1 MSGLQKI
8 RCRKDAEV
16 ANRPAASAAE
26 AGCGKIQVSYQGIAS
41 AIPQVLF
48 CIRLSLQRYRKFCF
62 VSGYRFSDTASSVL
76 YQAIASAIPQVL
88 FCIRL
93 SLQRYRKF
101 CFVSGYRFSD
111 TASSVLYQAIASAIP
126 QVLFCIRVSL
136 QRYRKFFRIRRPFR
150 GCPSVFAQPDGTK
163 HRSSSPGG
171 ATQLSPALQRWEKR
185 KK

>member
-62 VSGYRFSDTASSVL
+62 VSGYRFSDTASSSESDAPLGAVH
-76 YQAIASAIPQVL
+76 
-88 FCIRL
+88 
-93 SLQRYRKF
+93 
-101 CFVSGYRFSD
+101 RFSRNPMERSIEVP
-111 TASSVLYQAIASAIP
+111 APEGRPNLAQCFSVGKSERNEP
-126 QVLFCIRVSL
+126 
-136 QRYRKFFRIRRPFR
+136 
-150 GCPSVFAQPDGTK
+150 
-163 HRSSSPGG
+163 SPGG
-171 ATQLSPALQRWEKR
+171 TTQFSRTLLRAPIPTEQTFFITPKL
-185 KK
+185 